1 MQITATDDAG
11 AAAQQLEAGQLGDL
25 DFRGRLG
32 DGADKW
38 QLFIEADDQIRVMNL
53 IKNQDGRLSNLSVAS
68 ALGAEE

>member
-11 AAAQQLEAGQLGDL
+11 VTAQQLEAGQPGDL

-32 DGADKW
+32 DGANKW

>member
-11 AAAQQLEAGQLGDL
+11 VTAQQLEAGQLGDL

-53 IKNQDGRLSNLSVAS
+53 IENQDGRLSNLSVAS